1 MDLSRYRAL
10 FLDEARRLVANGES
24 MIASEDTLADNC
36 PALFRCFHTIK
47 GMSATMQHAP
57 ITLLAHALEDVCDGL
72 VKQTLP
78 RDETTIGL
86 LGEGFSAV
94 RRQLRAVED
103 GVDPSIEAEFEQRL
117 RDYLKAGGTTGFTL
131 LVASAEDAP
140 STNEEAPAGL
150 RMDHSIAAIAEV
162 MSACARL
169 RETVGS
175 PGSAEVSRIEDAAR
189 AIYRELV
196 ELRQVRFVTVIP
208 ALRRQMRHVAQ
219 RHGRQARLEVAGE
232 DILVD
237 QAVLGAMQS
246 ALVHLVHNAI
256 IHGLESPES
265 RQDAGKS
272 AVGRMAITAERV
284 GHDLVVT
291 FTDDGRGFDT
301 RALREAAGDDDG
313 HPVDIAFRQGIT
325 TAGALDHLAGR
336 GVGLPVVRS
345 VVEGLGGRL
354 AVTSTPGKGT
364 RFRLEV
370 PISADLVKLLVVEA
384 GGENWA
390 IPEHRVQ
397 LGETQAAFAPLL
409 GLAVTGSVRLLL
421 ANGECIGVDRIVGHT
436 EALVSPPPFPLNR
449 LAGVRGTTVAP
460 DGRILFVVEP

>member
-1 MDLSRYRAL
+1 MDLSRYRTL
-10 FLDEARRLVANGES
+10 FLDEARRLVANGEA
-24 MIASEDTLADNC
+24 MIATEQALADNG

-47 GMSATMQHAP
+47 GMAATMQHPP

-86 LGEGFSAV
+86 LGEGFNAL

-103 GVDPSIEAEFEQRL
+103 GDEPSFEAEFEQRL

-131 LVASAEDAP
+131 LVPSSEEAP
-140 STNEEAPAGL
+140 TGQDEAPAGL
-150 RMDHSIAAIAEV
+150 RMDHSIAAIAEL

-169 RETVGS
+169 RDNVGES
-175 PGSAEVSRIEDAAR
+175 GAVEVNRIEDAAR

-196 ELRQVRFVTVIP
+196 ELRQVRFVTVVP

-256 IHGLESPES
+256 IHGIEAPEA
-265 RQDAGKS
+265 RQEAGKS
-272 AVGRMAITAERV
+272 GVGRIGITAERV

-291 FTDDGRGFDT
+291 FTDDGHGFDT
-301 RALREAAGDDDG
+301 RALRVAAGDDEG

-354 AVTSTPGKGT
+354 AVTSTPGRGT
-364 RFRLEV
+364 KFRLEV

-397 LGETQAAFAPLL
+397 PGECTVACVPLL
-409 GLAVTGSVRLLL
+409 GLAVTGNIHVLL
-421 ANGECIGVDRIVGHT
+421 ASGEGIAVDRVVGHT
-436 EALVSPPPFPLNR
+436 EGLVSPPPFPLNR
-449 LAGVRGTTVAP
+449 LPCVKGTTVAP